1 MEPESADPSTAAAE
15 PSRAPQASAFSPAR
29 ACVVFV
35 VIALL
40 LLALLGR
47 VVHLQ
52 TEVRD
57 RIAARLERQQHFNQT
72 LPARRGSIFDS
83 TGQLLAGSVQS
94 SVLFVDPKFLIDQ
107 YDLRREGAV
116 AIERDLARLS
126 TILDL
131 EPFALLQR
139 ISEKYPARYLE
150 LASDLDEQTIQAVRS
165 IRMPGVGVQP
175 RSMRIY
181 PMGSRA
187 AHVLG
192 GVGRNGH
199 GIEGVEL
206 ALDELLSGSDGAVRM
221 AKDARRRAIDA
232 QLDDYSPPAH
242 GRHVVLTIDAR
253 IQALVERE
261 LRNTVDRFRA
271 SGGEVV
277 VLDPQTGAI
286 LALANYP
293 SFSPQVIEDSSAV
306 ARTNRA
312 LVVPY
317 EPGSTLKPFIVAR
330 AIAEKT
336 TRLDQMW
343 DIEGPTWRTSYGRRI
358 TDVHGYDKL
367 NTWDVLVKSSNIGMS
382 KIAESLGQRRLD
394 DALRGF
400 GIGRRS
406 GIDLPGESAGQL
418 RDVSKWTRH
427 STESLAQGYELLVTP
442 MQMARAMASLANG
455 GRLVT
460 PHVIQGTLDADGQ
473 IASIRPPEAP
483 LSPQSIP
490 PQAASDVLRI
500 LADIPVR
507 GTARNARLERYNLFG
522 KTGTAHRAVNGQY
535 NQENYTASFVGGAPY
550 EDPRLVIA
558 FIIHDPDKSQSHFGG
573 IVAAPPAA
581 RILEESLITL
591 GVAPS
596 PKLDLPPDAI
606 AKHLYQFNE
615 RDYTPREGDALRN
628 TPASPTDLADVR
640 D

>member
-1 MEPESADPSTAAAE
+1 MFAIII
-15 PSRAPQASAFSPAR
+15 
-29 ACVVFV
+29 V
-35 VIALL
+35 L

-52 TEVRD
+52 TGVRD
-57 RIAARLERQQHFNQT
+57 RIASRLERQQHFNQT

-107 YDLRREGAV
+107 YDLRRQGAV
-116 AIERDLARLS
+116 AIERDMERLAA
-126 TILDL
+126 ILDR
-131 EPFALLQR
+131 EPFALLQQ
-139 ISEKYPARYLE
+139 ISEKYPSRFLE
-150 LASDLDEQTIQAVRS
+150 LATDLDDRTIQAVRS
-165 IRMPGVGVQP
+165 IRMPGIGVQP

-206 ALDELLSGSDGAVRM
+206 ACDELLSGTDGSVRM
-221 AKDARRRAIDA
+221 VKDARRRAIDA
-232 QLDDYSPPAH
+232 QLDDYAPPTH

-253 IQALVERE
+253 IQAIAERE
-261 LRNTVDRFRA
+261 LRNTVDRFQA

-286 LALANYP
+286 LALANDP
-293 SFSPQVIEDSSAV
+293 SFSPQVIEDSSAA

-312 LVVPY
+312 IVVPY

-330 AIAEKT
+330 AISENT
-336 TRLDQMW
+336 TRIDAMW
-343 DIEGPTWRTSYGRRI
+343 DIDGPTWRTSYGRRI

-382 KIAESLGQRRLD
+382 KIADGLGQKRLN
-394 DALRGF
+394 DALRAF
-400 GIGRRS
+400 GIGRKS
-406 GIDLPGESAGQL
+406 GVDLPGESAGQL

-427 STESLAQGYELLVTP
+427 SIESLAQGYELLVTP

-460 PHVIQGTLDADGQ
+460 PHVIKGTLDVDGS
-473 IASIRPPEAP
+473 IASVRPPDAP
-483 LSPQSIP
+483 LSAQSIT
-490 PQAASDVLRI
+490 PQAASDVMRI

-550 EDPRLVIA
+550 ENPRLVIA
-558 FIIHDPDKSQSHFGG
+558 FVIHDPDKSQSHFGG

-581 RILEESLITL
+581 RILEESLIVL

-596 PKLDLPPDAI
+596 PRLDLPPDSI
-606 AKHLYQFNE
+606 AKNLYQFNA
-615 RDYTPREGDALRN
+615 RDYTPRDGDALRS
-628 TPASPTDLADVR
+628 THAPTDLANVR